1 MTNRCIHNV
10 RRAAILIFMGL
21 HFGFSTVF
29 AQGIERSKPHVPT
42 NDEMFGWVE
51 DIVAITEGYPEFR
64 RMGTE
69 GDHAVRAY
77 IVNRLK
83 SFGIADVEEQQYD
96 LEYRHYE
103 KWNLDVKGE
112 SIPAY
117 FMRGAGFAP
126 RPGVSGELVFVG
138 ESIPRDTD
146 FTGKVVVFEVRG
158 QSVPGAAAPLISD
171 FIHDPNGTL
180 ATGTF
185 GGKAGAIPSNFPVSY
200 YQASDQGAT
209 AMIAILKDYDTGTN
223 KFYPDPS
230 AMVQTRIPG
239 LYLGKY
245 DGEALLAQIE
255 KSKNPI
261 QASVVIQGEVRKSTS
276 ANIVATL
283 PGQKKDTII
292 VNTHHDAGFAGAVQD
307 GSGISSVLGL
317 AKYFSKVPSNF
328 RQKELVFVFDGSHY
342 DWNYPMGANIFA
354 NQNPEVMDNTVLAI
368 GIEHIAQKFA
378 ADKDGYHDTGEIEP
392 RVLFTPPNQLL
403 YDATVRS
410 IKQHN
415 LHNTIIPRKGALTMF
430 GETQSYYLKGIPSYS
445 FISGPEYLFLG
456 DDTID
461 KVARDQFEPVVK
473 TFISIID
480 SAMYLPGSW
489 LTRVDR

>member
-1 MTNRCIHNV
+1 MTKRRIRNV
-10 RRAAILIFMGL
+10 RRAATLVIIVVQAGI
-21 HFGFSTVF
+21 GSVF
-29 AQGIERSKPHVPT
+29 AQGIERSKPHVPS

-51 DIVAITEGYPEFR
+51 EIVEITEGYPEFR
-64 RMGTE
+64 RMGTD

-77 IVNRLK
+77 IVGRLK
-83 SFGIADVEEQQYD
+83 SFGIADVEEQQYE

-103 KWNLDVKGE
+103 KWALDVKGT
-112 SIPAY
+112 SISAY
-117 FMRGAGFAP
+117 FMRGAGFTP
-126 RPGVSGELVFVG
+126 RPGVTGELVFVG
-138 ESIPRDTD
+138 ENIPKDAD
-146 FTGKVVVFEVRG
+146 FTGKIVVFEVRG

-171 FIHDPNGTL
+171 FTYDPNGTL
-180 ATGTF
+180 AAGTF
-185 GGKAGAIPSNFPVSY
+185 GGKAGPIPSNFPVSY
-200 YQASDQGAT
+200 YQAADQGAT

-245 DGEALLAQIE
+245 DGEALLAQME
-255 KSKNPI
+255 KSKTAI
-261 QASVVIQGEVRKSTS
+261 RASVIIHGEIRNSIS

-283 PGQKKDTII
+283 PGQKRDAII
-292 VNTHHDAGFAGAVQD
+292 VNIHHDAGFAGAVQD

-317 AKYFSKVPSNF
+317 AKYFSKIPSNF

-354 NQNPEVMDNTVLAI
+354 DRNPEVMKNTVLAI
-368 GIEHIAQKFA
+368 GIEHIAKKFEA
-378 ADKDGYHDTGEIEP
+378 GKDGYRDTGEIEP
-392 RVLFTPPNQLL
+392 RILFTPPNQLL
-403 YDATVRS
+403 YNATTRA

-415 LHNTIIPRKGALTMF
+415 LHDTIIPRKGALTMF

-445 FISGPEYLFLG
+445 LISGPEYLFLG

-480 SAMYLPGSW
+480 AAMYLPGPW
-489 LTRVDR
+489 LKMVDR